1 MSRLVISVLLCA
13 ELTGRLVNNAP
24 MAAAPSAPA
33 VAPMP
38 IPKALTVGSTSLP
51 VAGSLAADGADPLY
65 DCNLFRLDPY

>member
-1 MSRLVISVLLCA
+1 M
-13 ELTGRLVNNAP
+13 AP
-24 MAAAPSAPA
+24 APSAPA

-38 IPKALTVGSTSLP
+38 IPKALNVGSTSLP